1 MSHSRFSVR
10 GYTIAEVLTVS
21 VIMGMVSSFVLLIV
35 APIFAASNAQ
45 TAKVDT
51 IQAAAKAFYRIE
63 RDLHES
69 TATGVYVCTYPAP
82 STCTAP
88 STTSLTTA
96 QVVAIVTL
104 RENGDGQVMFDATGA
119 PSYRG
124 YEVYWLVPD
133 AAGTATLN
141 YAFNDP
147 SAGSINPGFTQT
159 ADAAVDNALAG
170 SPTFLAESISG
181 LQLGNFSS
189 TSRTIGL
196 KLVAQSIDGTQKNET
211 SFESDTATR
220 N

>member
-1 MSHSRFSVR
+1 MSHSRSSAR
-10 GYTIAEVLTVS
+10 GYTIAEILTVS
-21 VIMGMVSSFVLLIV
+21 LIMGMVSSFVLLIV
-35 APIFAASNAQ
+35 APMFAASNAQ

-82 STCTAP
+82 STCSAP
-88 STTSLTTA
+88 STTSLTGA
-96 QVVAIVTL
+96 QVIAIVTL
-104 RENGDGQVMFDATGA
+104 RNNGNGQVMFDASGA
-119 PSYRG
+119 PAYKG
-124 YEVYWLVPD
+124 YEVYWLVPNPD
-133 AAGTATLN
+133 GTASLN

-147 SAGSINPGFTQT
+147 TAGSINPGFTQT
-159 ADAAVDNALAG
+159 VEAAVDNALGGA
-170 SPTFLAESISG
+170 PTFLAQSISG

-189 TSRTIGL
+189 TSRTIGF
-196 KLVAQSIDGTQKNET
+196 KLIAQSVDGAKTNET